1 VEDVFM
7 NRDGSAYIF
16 GPENVLWFDI
26 EDINLLTPI
35 EMEILGSM
43 APDPEEIP
51 IRITSKNIVDWRKK
65 LRKIKAKEKE
75 ASWEN

>member
-1 VEDVFM
+1 M

-26 EDINLLTPI
+26 DDINLLTSV

-43 APDPEEIP
+43 TPDQDETP

-75 ASWEN
+75 ASWDN